1 MGHGCYTCYC
11 AFGTLIMLGYKVFSA
26 GLSIPLMACMCK
38 DTGSISAAGTT
49 QGTATELT
57 AADSEIT
64 TVSADSGVILSS
76 ALSSGDMQTVF
87 NAGANAVKVYPPSG
101 FQINSLSVNTPMT
114 LGVNTGCLFKC
125 VSSTRVFGVLSA

>member
-1 MGHGCYTCYC
+1 MIGS
-11 AFGTLIMLGYKVFSA
+11 KVFAA
-26 GLSIPLMACMCK
+26 GLPIPLVECICK
-38 DTGSISAAGTT
+38 DVATVSAAGTT

-64 TVSADSGVILSS
+64 TVAAGSGVILNSNLS
-76 ALSSGDMQTVF
+76 AGDQQTVF

-101 FQINSLSVNTPMT
+101 FKINALATNAAMT
-114 LGVNTGCLFKC
+114 LATNTGCLFKC

>member
-1 MGHGCYTCYC
+1 MIG
-11 AFGTLIMLGYKVFSA
+11 AKVFAA
-26 GLSIPLMACMCK
+26 GLPIPLMESMCK
-38 DTGSISAAGTT
+38 DAGTSVSAAGTT

-64 TVSADSGVILSS
+64 TAAAGSGVILNSNLS
-76 ALSSGDMQTVF
+76 AGDQQTAF

-101 FQINSLSVNTPMT
+101 MKINALATNAAMLLAT
-114 LGVNTGCLFKC
+114 NTGCLFKC